1 MTLKDSVSFGDLVI
15 NRRIAQALTDMGFE
29 EPTPIQQ
36 KAIPLLFEGK
46 DVIGQAQT
54 GTGKTA
60 AFGIPIVEMVN
71 TRYGVQ
77 ALIVTP
83 TRELAIQ
90 VAEEISRIGKYRRV
104 RTLPI
109 YGGQSIDRQIR
120 TLRQGVQVVIGTPG
134 RLLDHLN
141 RKTLNLQNIKMVVLD
156 EADEML
162 DMGFIE
168 DIEAILQ
175 ATPPSRQTMLFSAT
189 MPEEIRRLSKKY
201 LQSPDFVTVSKNNL
215 TVPQIEQVIYET
227 REPKKLE
234 SLCRILD
241 TTSISL
247 SIIFCRTKRGVD
259 ELVASLQ
266 ARGYPAAALHGDLSQ
281 YQRNHVMRQFRTG
294 QIDHLVATDVAA
306 RGLDVENV
314 THVINYDIPQDPEFY
329 VHRIGRT
336 GRAGKSGVAIT
347 LVSPRDYKQIRLIE
361 NLTKTRIRRDK
372 LPSLADVQERQ
383 KEGIRE
389 RLQRMLDAG
398 RLAYYRNI
406 VDTLVDDY
414 DPMDI
419 AAAALKLSLDLDQRE
434 EDLAV
439 ESFGNTGARPGMV
452 RLFMTIGRKN
462 NISPADLVRTLVDE
476 TAIPENSIGNINI
489 YETFSFVEVPEEWA
503 NYVISCLHHQVLSV
517 LDWLF
522 RFYCFNFYC
531 FNRFYRFFAGT
542 FGTSVFLFHRR
553 LLHRFYCRRHNL
565 VLFQG

>member
-1 MTLKDSVSFGDLVI
+1 MTVKDSVSFGDLAI
-15 NRRIAQALTDMGFE
+15 NRRVAQALTDMGFE

-60 AFGIPIVEMVN
+60 AFGIPIVEIVN

-120 TLRQGVQVVIGTPG
+120 ALRQGVQVVIGTPG

-175 ATPPSRQTMLFSAT
+175 TTPPSRQTMLFSAT

-406 VDTLVDDY
+406 VDSLVDDY

-452 RLFMTIGRKN
+452 RLFITIGRKN

-489 YETFSFVEVPEEWA
+489 YETFSFVEVPDEWA
-503 NYVISCLHHQVLSV
+503 NYVISCLHRQTVKGRRISV
-517 LDWLF
+517 EPA
-522 RFYCFNFYC
+522 RG
-531 FNRFYRFFAGT
+531 R
-542 FGTSVFLFHRR
+542 S
-553 LLHRFYCRRHNL
+553 
-565 VLFQG
+565 

>member
-1 MTLKDSVSFGDLVI
+1 M
-15 NRRIAQALTDMGFE
+15 
-29 EPTPIQQ
+29 
-36 KAIPLLFEGK
+36 
-46 DVIGQAQT
+46 
-54 GTGKTA
+54 
-60 AFGIPIVEMVN
+60 
-71 TRYGVQ
+71 
-77 ALIVTP
+77 
-83 TRELAIQ
+83 
-90 VAEEISRIGKYRRV
+90 
-104 RTLPI
+104 
-109 YGGQSIDRQIR
+109 
-120 TLRQGVQVVIGTPG
+120 
-134 RLLDHLN
+134 
-141 RKTLNLQNIKMVVLD
+141 
-156 EADEML
+156 
-162 DMGFIE
+162 
-168 DIEAILQ
+168 
-175 ATPPSRQTMLFSAT
+175 
-189 MPEEIRRLSKKY
+189 
-201 LQSPDFVTVSKNNL
+201 SKNNL

-503 NYVISCLHHQVLSV
+503 NYVISCLHRQTVRGRRISV
-517 LDWLF
+517 EPA
-522 RFYCFNFYC
+522 RG
-531 FNRFYRFFAGT
+531 R
-542 FGTSVFLFHRR
+542 S
-553 LLHRFYCRRHNL
+553 
-565 VLFQG
+565 